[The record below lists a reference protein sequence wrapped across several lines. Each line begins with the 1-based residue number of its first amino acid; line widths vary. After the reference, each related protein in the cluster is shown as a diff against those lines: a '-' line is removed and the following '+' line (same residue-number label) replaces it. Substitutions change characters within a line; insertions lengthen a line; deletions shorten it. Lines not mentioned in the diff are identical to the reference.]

1 MKIVDM
7 NYSQLLTALD
17 EYAGPLTL
25 YRQADKTWSCE
36 LFVNP
41 ETRHEAHGPTLCEGL
56 RALLEAIRTAEMF
69 AGQDCRTHVECW
81 KKFDL
86 QE

>member
-1 MKIVDM
+1 MIKIADM

-17 EYAGPLTL
+17 EHAGHLTL

-56 RALLEAIRTAEMF
+56 RQLLENLRMAEMF
-69 AGQDCRTHVECW
+69 A
-81 KKFDL
+81 
-86 QE
+86 